1 MVGIDSKGKTSLR
14 LWRLAESSRAG
25 RCVCRRS
32 EEEFFKISSSPFSV
46 STWAERSARV
56 VVSSCFNASL
66 SACKSTFRPPRQ
78 HSFRALVYLFSL
90 HVRRTFHVR
99 QDQHTGLAV
108 IPSNALKLAS
118 QGHLPDCAARLVQA
132 LSSLHVRVNGAAV
145 FLKSG
150 AAKFPSLAVGDQPW
164 A

>member
-1 MVGIDSKGKTSLR
+1 MALKSVR
-14 LWRLAESSRAG
+14 ESA
-25 RCVCRRS
+25 VC
-32 EEEFFKISSSPFSV
+32 
-46 STWAERSARV
+46 T
-56 VVSSCFNASL
+56 L
-66 SACKSTFRPPRQ
+66 HGQSTFRPPRQ